1 MKRVPQ
7 YGEMVPG
14 RLEGKLRGLS
24 IYILKACPIL
34 DRAIHYRFYTRKMKT
49 WRRYDL
55 RWWNR
60 LETAFTRGFDAANDQ

>member
-14 RLEGKLRGLS
+14 RLKCKLDDLNVTLMDGCPL
-24 IYILKACPIL
+24 LKFSLRYGFLIN
-34 DRAIHYRFYTRKMKT
+34 RKKMT
-49 WRRYDL
+49 HRSWGGL

-60 LETAFTRGFDAANDQ
+60 LDNIIKRASKVD